1 MRLALYRDKYLC
13 VVCAD
18 SDLLLPRVLHQKVM
32 DLCGFEVKSAYY
44 EDSRVKQLNSMTI
57 KVESI

>member
-18 SDLLLPRVLHQKVM
+18 SDLFLPRVLHQKVM
-32 DLCGFEVKSAYY
+32 TSCGFEVKSAYY
-44 EDSRVKQLNSMTI
+44 EDSKAKQLNSMTVR
-57 KVESI
+57 VESI